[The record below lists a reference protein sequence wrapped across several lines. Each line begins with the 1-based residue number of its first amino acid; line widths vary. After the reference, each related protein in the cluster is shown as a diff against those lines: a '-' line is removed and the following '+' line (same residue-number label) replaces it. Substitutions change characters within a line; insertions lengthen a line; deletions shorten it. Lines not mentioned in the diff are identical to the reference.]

1 MAFRQLLEALVTV
14 VATLGEVAATVTGS
28 HRGVRRRVSPKFL
41 PAALRRFT
49 QSLRETLDHGDVTSL
64 GHRGVLSLGRALA
77 ALGATPGTTR
87 DDVRAAARAWRELVA
102 ALGKRWEQLKEEA
115 AELCNTCWDAAPSRA
130 RDLWFEAT
138 FCKTVWDNLEATA
151 WWPPVTLC
159 NDEGA
164 SAGAVHD
171 AQVAAASSE
180 EEAATSEEEEA
191 TSETMDEA
199 VVATIEEEEATS
211 ETMDEAVVAT
221 IEEEEATSETMDE
234 AVVATSQARAATRTV
249 HWAVVALGP
258 LKRLVD
264 VFGKAVEFTWVM
276 HYQLEEIEDALQWT
290 EELFPDV
297 LEDLVAEA
305 AKFERLWDASAH
317 LASHHL
323 LPTLWDIHAL
333 LLSPYGGPGGPSGPG
348 GPGSRAVDERC
359 QKAIEDIP
367 KLLQG

>member
-87 DDVRAAARAWRELVA
+87 DDVRAAARAWRGLVA

-115 AELCNTCWDAAPSRA
+115 AELCNTCWDAAPARA
-130 RDLWFEAT
+130 RDLWFKAT
-138 FCKTVWDNLEATA
+138 FCTTVWDNLEATA

-171 AQVAAASSE
+171 AHVAAASSE

-199 VVATIEEEEATS
+199 VVATSEEEATS

-221 IEEEEATSETMDE
+221 NR
-234 AVVATSQARAATRTV
+234 ARAATRRG

-276 HYQLEEIEDALQWT
+276 HYQLEEIEDTLQWT

-333 LLSPYGGPGGPSGPG
+333 LLSPYGGPGSPGGLG
-348 GPGSRAVDERC
+348 GPGSCAVGERC
-359 QKAIEDIP
+359 QEAIEDIP
-367 KLLQG
+367 RLLQG